1 MAIDSDN
8 ELNKITTL
16 LNQAEGYLDCEKVV
30 IHNLKKHLDN
40 GNSDESIIEYLN
52 KLSIGLTKKTE
63 IDQLSA
69 DCTNY
74 RYAAGFIDTL
84 LKMPYWRSWMQTI
97 KM

>member
-1 MAIDSDN
+1 MSIDSDN
-8 ELNKITTL
+8 ELNEITAL
-16 LNQAEGYLDCEKVV
+16 LNQVEGYLDCEKVV

-40 GNSDESIIEYLN
+40 GKSDESIIEYLN

-74 RYAAGFIDTL
+74 RYVAGFIDTL